1 MSGFSVGVALG
12 ALVLEVRQTFR
23 DLTGEMASSVFLK
36 VEDSLEAKLKWR
48 WFGTPPRRPFLRKN
62 K

>member
-1 MSGFSVGVALG
+1 MGVALG

-36 VEDSLEAKLKWR
+36 VEDSLEAKLK
-48 WFGTPPRRPFLRKN
+48 
-62 K
+62 

>member
-1 MSGFSVGVALG
+1 MGVALG